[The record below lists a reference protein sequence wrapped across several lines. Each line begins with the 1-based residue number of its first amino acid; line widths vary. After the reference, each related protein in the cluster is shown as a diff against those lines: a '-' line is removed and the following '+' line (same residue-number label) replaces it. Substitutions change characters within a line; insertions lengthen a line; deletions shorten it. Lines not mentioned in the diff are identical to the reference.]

1 MVQLACERPDDKI
14 VPFREVWTYAALADA
29 LEEVEGVRISTSEVG
44 RILRFEDLRPHRV
57 RQWLHSPDPDFADKA
72 ARICELYLEPHP
84 GRIVVS
90 VDEKPLLVRS
100 KKHPAHRGPDGHVRE
115 EYEYVR
121 HGTASLLAG
130 FRVDTGEVFGVVRPN
145 RKAHTLVAFMEALAA
160 HWPDHEIVIVWD
172 NLNIHHEGPSGRWTE
187 FNARHD
193 GRFEFVYTPVHAS
206 WLNQVEIWFS
216 IIERRLYRHGSFDG
230 YDDIK
235 AQTEGYIEHWNGREA
250 HPFRWT
256 WRSHGPHATLANAA

>member
-1 MVQLACERPDDKI
+1 MQLACERPDNKI

-29 LEEVEGVRISTSEVG
+29 LEAAEGVRLSTSEVG
-44 RILRFEDLRPHRV
+44 RILRFAELRPHRV

-72 ARICELYLEPHP
+72 ARICDLYLEPQP

-100 KKHPAHRGPDGHVRE
+100 KKYPTHRGPDGHVRE

-130 FRVDTGEVFGVVRPN
+130 FRVDTGEVFGAVRPN
-145 RKAHTLVAFMEALAA
+145 RKADTLVAFMDALAA

-172 NLNIHHEGPSGRWTE
+172 NLNIHHDGPNGRWTE
-187 FNARHD
+187 FNGRHA

-216 IIERRLYRHGSFDG
+216 IIERRLYRHGSFTG

-235 AQTEGYIEHWNGREA
+235 AQTEGYIGHWNNREA
-250 HPFRWT
+250 RPFRWT
-256 WRSHGPHATLANAA
+256 WRSDRTHTGVANAA